1 MSINSEL
8 HVVFGT
14 GPLGLA
20 VMRELVARGKSV
32 RMVNRRG
39 QAEVP
44 TGVAVVQADASDPA
58 SARQACQEA
67 SVVYNCIGVDYTKW
81 AELWPPIMDGIIAG
95 AASANAKL
103 VFGDNL
109 YMYGPVSGPMT
120 EDLPYA
126 ATTRKGRVRAQ
137 IATTLM
143 EAHVSGKVEAT
154 IGRGSD
160 FYGPSASVTAI
171 MGGRV
176 FPQALSGKTAS
187 VFGNL
192 DMPHTYTY
200 IEDFGRGLVTLGE
213 HDEALDEVWH
223 IPNAKTLTTRQFL
236 ELVFEEAG
244 TPFKVSVMPKVLVSI
259 LALFVPVLREM
270 KEMLYEFEE
279 PFIVDHSKF
288 ERVFGAS
295 PTPHREA
302 IRQTL
307 DWFRQ
312 NTG

>member
-8 HVVFGT
+8 QVVFGT

-20 VMRELVARGKSV
+20 VMRELVARGKPV

-39 QAEVP
+39 QAKVP
-44 TGVAVVQADASDPA
+44 AGVAVVQADASDVDSA
-58 SARQACQEA
+58 SQACKEA
-67 SVVYNCIGVDYTKW
+67 SVVYNCINVEITKW
-81 AELWPPIMDGIIAG
+81 AELWPPVMDGVIAG
-95 AASANAKL
+95 AAFANAKL

-109 YMYGPVSGPMT
+109 YMYGPVSEPMT

-143 EAHVSGKVEAT
+143 EAHAVGKVRAA

-160 FYGPSASVTAI
+160 FYGPGALVTAA
-171 MGGRV
+171 GERV
-176 FPQALSGKTAS
+176 FPQALSGKAAS
-187 VFGNL
+187 LLGSL
-192 DMPHTYTY
+192 DRPHTYTY

-213 HDEALDEVWH
+213 RDEALGEVWH
-223 IPNAKTLTTRQFL
+223 IPNAETLTTRQFL

-244 TPFKVSVMPKVLVSI
+244 TTFKVRVMPKLMHSV
-259 LALFVPVLREM
+259 LALFVPALREM
-270 KEMLYEFEE
+270 KELLYEFEE
-279 PFIVDHSKF
+279 TFIVDHGKF
-288 ERVFGAS
+288 ERAFGANT
-295 PTPHREA
+295 TPHREA

-312 NTG
+312 NTR

>member
-1 MSINSEL
+1 MNVNSEL

-20 VMRELVARGKSV
+20 VMRELVARGKPV

-39 QAEVP
+39 QAKVP
-44 TGVAVVQADASDPA
+44 AGVQVVQADASDPV
-58 SARQACQEA
+58 SARQACKGA

-81 AELWPPIMDGIIAG
+81 TELWPPIMDGIIEG
-95 AASANAKL
+95 AAFANAKM
-103 VFGDNL
+103 VFADNL

-143 EAHVSGKVEAT
+143 EAHANGKLRAT

-160 FYGPSASVTAI
+160 FYGPGVLVSAV
-171 MGGRV
+171 GERV
-176 FPQALSGKTAS
+176 FPRALSGKAAG

-200 IEDFGRGLVTLGE
+200 IEDFARGLVTLGE
-213 HDEALDEVWH
+213 RDEALGEVWH
-223 IPNAKTLTTRQFL
+223 IPSAETLTTRQFL
-236 ELVFEEAG
+236 ELVFEKAG
-244 TPFKVSVMPKVLVSI
+244 TPFKVSVMPKVMVSV

-270 KEMLYEFEE
+270 KEMLYMFEE

-288 ERVFGAS
+288 ERAFGAN

-302 IRQTL
+302 IRRTL
-307 DWFRQ
+307 DWFCQR
-312 NTG
+312 TG

>member
-1 MSINSEL
+1 MSGNSEL

-20 VMRELVARGKSV
+20 VMRELVARGKPV

-39 QAEVP
+39 QAKVP
-44 TGVAVVQADASDPA
+44 DEVAVVQADASDPV
-58 SARQACQEA
+58 SARQTCREA

-81 AELWPPIMDGIIAG
+81 VELWPSIMNGIIAG
-95 AASANAKL
+95 AVSANAKL

-109 YMYGPVSGPMT
+109 YMYGSVSKPMT

-143 EAHVSGKVEAT
+143 EAHISGKVKVT

-160 FYGPSASVTAI
+160 FYGPSTLVTA
-171 MGGRV
+171 MGERV
-176 FPQALSGKTAS
+176 FPQVLSGKAAS

-213 HDEALDEVWH
+213 HDEALGEVWH
-223 IPNAKTLTTRQFL
+223 IPSAETLTTRQFL

-244 TPFKVSVMPKVLVSI
+244 TPFKVSVIPKVMVSI

-279 PFIVDHSKF
+279 PFIMDHSKF
-288 ERVFGAS
+288 ERVFGAN
-295 PTPHREA
+295 PTPHRQA

-312 NTG
+312 NTE

>member
-1 MSINSEL
+1 MNVNSEL
-8 HVVFGT
+8 HVVFGA

-20 VMRELVARGKSV
+20 VMRELVARGKPV

-39 QAEVP
+39 QAKVP
-44 TGVAVVQADASDPA
+44 AGVQVVQADASDPV
-58 SARQACQEA
+58 SARQACKGA

-81 AELWPPIMDGIIAG
+81 TELWPPIMDGIIEG
-95 AASANAKL
+95 AAFANAKM
-103 VFGDNL
+103 VFADNL
-109 YMYGPVSGPMT
+109 YMYGPVSGPMA

-143 EAHVSGKVEAT
+143 EAHTNGKLRAT

-160 FYGPSASVTAI
+160 FYGPEALVTAV
-171 MGGRV
+171 GERV
-176 FPQALSGKTAS
+176 FPRALSGKAAS

-200 IEDFGRGLVTLGE
+200 IEDFARGLVTLGE
-213 HDEALDEVWH
+213 RDEALGEVWH
-223 IPNAKTLTTRQFL
+223 IPSAETLTTRQFL

-244 TPFKVSVMPKVLVSI
+244 TPFKVSVMPKVMVSV

-270 KEMLYEFEE
+270 KEMLYMFEE

-288 ERVFGAS
+288 ERAFGAN

-302 IRQTL
+302 IRRTL

-312 NTG
+312 RTG

>member
-1 MSINSEL
+1 MNVNSEL

-20 VMRELVARGKSV
+20 VMRKLVARGKPV

-39 QAEVP
+39 QAKVP
-44 TGVAVVQADASDPA
+44 AGVQVVQADASDPV
-58 SARQACQEA
+58 SARQACKGA

-81 AELWPPIMDGIIAG
+81 TELWPPIMDGIIEG
-95 AASANAKL
+95 AAFANAKM
-103 VFGDNL
+103 VFADNL

-143 EAHVSGKVEAT
+143 EAHANGKLRAT

-160 FYGPSASVTAI
+160 FYGPGVLVSAV
-171 MGGRV
+171 GERV
-176 FPQALSGKTAS
+176 FPRALSGKAAG

-200 IEDFGRGLVTLGE
+200 IEDFARGLVTLGE
-213 HDEALDEVWH
+213 RDEALGEVWH
-223 IPNAKTLTTRQFL
+223 IPSAETLTTRQFL

-244 TPFKVSVMPKVLVSI
+244 TPFKVSVMPKVMVSV

-270 KEMLYEFEE
+270 KEMLYMFEE

-288 ERVFGAS
+288 ERAFGAN

-302 IRQTL
+302 IRRTL

-312 NTG
+312 RTG

>member
-1 MSINSEL
+1 MSINSES

-20 VMRELVARGKSV
+20 VMRELVARGKPV

-39 QAEVP
+39 QAKVP
-44 TGVAVVQADASDPA
+44 AGITVVQADASNPA
-58 SARQACQEA
+58 SASQACKGA

-81 AELWPPIMDGIIAG
+81 TELWPPIMDGIIEG
-95 AASANAKL
+95 AALANAKL

-143 EAHVSGKVEAT
+143 EAHTNGKVRAT

-160 FYGPSASVTAI
+160 FYGPSALVTAI
-171 MGGRV
+171 GERV
-176 FPQALSGKTAS
+176 IPQALSGKSAS
-187 VFGNL
+187 MFGNL

-213 HDEALDEVWH
+213 HDQALGEAWH
-223 IPNAKTLTTRQFL
+223 IPNAETLTTRQFL

-244 TPFKVSVMPKVLVSI
+244 TPFRVSVMPKVIVSV

-270 KEMLYEFEE
+270 KEMLYQFEE
-279 PFIVDHSKF
+279 PFIVDHGKF
-288 ERVFGAS
+288 ERAFGAN

-302 IRQTL
+302 IRRTF

>member
-1 MSINSEL
+1 MSVSSEL

-20 VMRELVARGKSV
+20 VMRELIARGKLV
-32 RMVNRRG
+32 RMVNRSG
-39 QAEVP
+39 QAKVP
-44 TGVAVVQADASDPA
+44 GDVAVVQADAIDHA
-58 SARQACQEA
+58 SARQACKEA

-81 AELWPPIMDGIIAG
+81 AEIWPSIMNGIIVG

-103 VFGDNL
+103 IFADNL
-109 YMYGPVSGPMT
+109 YMYGPVSRPMT

-137 IATTLM
+137 IANTLM
-143 EAHVSGKVEAT
+143 EAHTSGKVRAT

-160 FYGPSASVTAI
+160 FYGRGALVTA
-171 MGGRV
+171 MGERV
-176 FPQALSGKTAS
+176 FSKALSGKAAG
-187 VFGNL
+187 VIGNL

-213 HDEALDEVWH
+213 HEEALGEVWH
-223 IPNAKTLTTRQFL
+223 IPNAETITTRQFL
-236 ELVFEEAG
+236 ELVFKEAG
-244 TPFKVSVMPKVLVSI
+244 KPFKVSVMPKVMVSI
-259 LALFVPVLREM
+259 LSLFVPVLREM

-288 ERVFGAS
+288 ERAFGAN
-295 PTPHREA
+295 PTPHMQA

-307 DWFRQ
+307 NWFRQ
-312 NTG
+312 NTQ

>member
-1 MSINSEL
+1 MNVNSEL
-8 HVVFGT
+8 HVVFGA

-20 VMRELVARGKSV
+20 VMRELVARGKPV

-39 QAEVP
+39 QAKVP
-44 TGVAVVQADASDPA
+44 AGVQVVQADASDPV
-58 SARQACQEA
+58 SARQACKGA

-81 AELWPPIMDGIIAG
+81 TELWPPIMDGIIEG
-95 AASANAKL
+95 AAFANAKM
-103 VFGDNL
+103 VFADNL

-143 EAHVSGKVEAT
+143 EAHANGKLRAT

-160 FYGPSASVTAI
+160 FYGPGVLVSAV
-171 MGGRV
+171 GERV
-176 FPQALSGKTAS
+176 FPRALSGKAAG

-200 IEDFGRGLVTLGE
+200 IEDFARGLVTLGE
-213 HDEALDEVWH
+213 RDEALGEVWH
-223 IPNAKTLTTRQFL
+223 IPSAETLTTRQFL

-244 TPFKVSVMPKVLVSI
+244 TPFKVSVMPKVMVSV

-270 KEMLYEFEE
+270 KEMLYMFEE

-288 ERVFGAS
+288 ERAFGAN

-302 IRQTL
+302 IRRTL

-312 NTG
+312 RTG